1 MNKLVKR
8 LIPILI
14 VGVAIALFIYM
25 KNSKPQ
31 QPPVEVKEK
40 VWMVNG
46 VSVSLENL
54 AAVQTLYGVVESNAL
69 VKASAPI
76 SAVVEK
82 VAVLP
87 GDEVKKGEMLVA
99 LSSEDLRLPV
109 DQARADV
116 ADARAQLKLQQLT
129 IKANQKRLLH
139 EQKVLELKKEALAR
153 AKTLLKKNL
162 ASQSVVDAAKEAL
175 VKQEY
180 TVVGVQLAVE
190 QSDSQISQVQA
201 RLQKAQ
207 AALDQAKLNQQRGV
221 VYAPFDGRIAEVNVS
236 VGDRVNVGSLLVSF
250 YALESMELKAKLP
263 VSSLAQ
269 AEKALLSKQRL
280 IAEYEMAGS
289 PLQLN
294 LLRLAGEASTSG
306 VDAYF
311 SMPDALYG
319 KRPGELMEV
328 YFRGREMHQVAAV
341 PYSAIYGNDR
351 IYLIENERLRSVQIE
366 LKGEVMRNGKLMA
379 LIASAELQDGIKV
392 LTTHLPNAI
401 NGLKVSEVSP

>member
-8 LIPILI
+8 LIPILL

-54 AAVQTLYGVVESNAL
+54 SAVQTLYGVVESNAL

-87 GDEVKKGEMLVA
+87 GDEVKKGELLVA

-129 IKANQKRLLH
+129 IKANQKRLVH
-139 EQKVLELKKEALAR
+139 EQKVLSLKQEALQR
-153 AKTLLKKNL
+153 AKTLLQKNL

-190 QSDSQISQVQA
+190 QSDSQMSQVQA

-236 VGDRVNVGSLLVSF
+236 AGDRVNVGSLLVSF

-269 AEKALLSKQRL
+269 AEKALLSQQSL
-280 IAEYEMAGS
+280 IAEYEIAGS

-311 SMPDALYG
+311 SMPDALHS

-328 YFRGREMHQVAAV
+328 YFKGRAMHQVAAV

-351 IYLIENERLRSVQIE
+351 VYLIEDERLRSIKVE

-379 LIASAELQDGIKV
+379 LIGSAELQDGVKV

-401 NGLKVSEVSP
+401 NGLKVSEVSQ